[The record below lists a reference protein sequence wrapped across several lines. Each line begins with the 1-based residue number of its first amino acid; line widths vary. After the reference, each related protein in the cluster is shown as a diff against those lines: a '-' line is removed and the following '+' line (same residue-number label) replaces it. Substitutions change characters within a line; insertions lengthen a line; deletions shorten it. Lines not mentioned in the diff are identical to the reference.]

1 MRFFARNKCR
11 AVILCGTLFAFG
23 GITQNLK
30 AQETQGQGSRSSDV
44 AQFDAFLDAHADV
57 DAQLRANPSL
67 LTNAEYLE
75 AHPQLETFLNQHPQV
90 QTQVAQ
96 NSSFFMERE
105 KRFDAREARR
115 RTNPN
120 PDLTTQQVATMDQF
134 LDKNPNI
141 DQDLRRN
148 PSLVNNAAYLQAH
161 PQLQA
166 FLNQHPNMK
175 EEIAENPRYFM
186 QREQRF
192 ESHETERGASASGS
206 ATASGST
213 STSGN
218 ASASGGAQ
226 ERNRGQ
232 NPDLTRQQVAALDQF
247 LDSHRDIDQ
256 TLSKNPWLIRNATYL
271 SQHPELQ
278 TFLNQH
284 PELKEESAETP
295 AYLMQREKRFDAREQ
310 NRAQN
315 PDLTRQQVAAL
326 DQFLDSHRDIDQTR
340 SKNPWLIRNA
350 TYLNQHPELQTFL
363 NQHPEL
369 KEESAETPA
378 YLMQREKRFDAQE
391 SRRANPN
398 PDLTRQEVATADQF
412 FDKNPNIDQDLR
424 RNPSLVNN
432 AEYLEAH
439 PQLQSFLNQHPN
451 VKEEIAENP
460 RYFMQRENRF
470 DAQEA
475 NRRDNDR
482 DFDRDRNRS
491 DADRDRDATA
501 RNDRDDATARN
512 DRDFDRDRTRDTD
525 RDARRSN
532 DVDRRTNPNPD
543 LTNREVA
550 TMDDFLDRHQDV
562 AKSLE
567 KKPELIND
575 HNYLKRHKDLDEF
588 LSEHPAV
595 REEVRENPSYFMRRE
610 NQFEAR
616 NMDRDVPD
624 RDRDRGGDVDRDR
637 ARGDRDDRADA
648 DLNKKEL
655 RDMDHFLDKH
665 KNIEKDLQK
674 NPSLAN
680 DDKYLKKHK
689 PLETFLSKNPQVGEE
704 LKENPSAFM
713 QKQQRLQKMNN
724 HQPVEKHKTKLEE
737 KEQTHTATPH

>member
-1 MRFFARNKCR
+1 
-11 AVILCGTLFAFG
+11 
-23 GITQNLK
+23 
-30 AQETQGQGSRSSDV
+30 
-44 AQFDAFLDAHADV
+44 
-57 DAQLRANPSL
+57 
-67 LTNAEYLE
+67 
-75 AHPQLETFLNQHPQV
+75 
-90 QTQVAQ
+90 
-96 NSSFFMERE
+96 
-105 KRFDAREARR
+105 
-115 RTNPN
+115 
-120 PDLTTQQVATMDQF
+120 
-134 LDKNPNI
+134 
-141 DQDLRRN
+141 
-148 PSLVNNAAYLQAH
+148 LQA
-161 PQLQA
+161 
-166 FLNQHPNMK
+166 
-175 EEIAENPRYFM
+175 
-186 QREQRF
+186 
-192 ESHETERGASASGS
+192 
-206 ATASGST
+206 
-213 STSGN
+213 
-218 ASASGGAQ
+218 
-226 ERNRGQ
+226 
-232 NPDLTRQQVAALDQF
+232 
-247 LDSHRDIDQ
+247 
-256 TLSKNPWLIRNATYL
+256 
-271 SQHPELQ
+271 
-278 TFLNQH
+278 
-284 PELKEESAETP
+284 
-295 AYLMQREKRFDAREQ
+295 
-310 NRAQN
+310 
-315 PDLTRQQVAAL
+315 
-326 DQFLDSHRDIDQTR
+326 
-340 SKNPWLIRNA
+340 
-350 TYLNQHPELQTFL
+350 FL

-391 SRRANPN
+391 SRRAANPN
-398 PDLTRQEVATADQF
+398 PDLTRQEVATGDQF

-451 VKEEIAENP
+451 VKDEISENP

-470 DAQEA
+470 DAREA

-482 DFDRDRNRS
+482 DVDRDRNRN
-491 DADRDRDATA
+491 DADRDATA
-501 RNDRDDATARN
+501 RNDGDRDATARN
-512 DRDFDRDRTRDTD
+512 DRDFDRDRGTD

-532 DVDRRTNPNPD
+532 DVDRRSNPNPD

-575 HNYLKRHKDLDEF
+575 HKYLKRHKDLDEF

-610 NQFEAR
+610 NRFEAR

-674 NPSLAN
+674 DPSLAN

-689 PLETFLSKNPQVGEE
+689 PLEAFLSKNPEVGHE

-713 QKQQRLQKMNN
+713 QKQERLQKMNN
-724 HQPVEKHKTKLEE
+724 HQPMDKHKTKLEE